1 MSMECQK
8 ASRKRTENW
17 AKKVLNKSWLKT
29 KFDKKYTLTE
39 SRSEQT
45 SSRINPKNSIITQD
59 TS

>member
-1 MSMECQK
+1 MPKSKQK
-8 ASRKRTENW
+8 ENW

-29 KFDKKYTLTE
+29 KFDKKYTRTD

-59 TS
+59 KS